1 MGRVLGIGMEQLALY
16 VTKFR
21 NKASLVTLILLKVL
35 GSFSTTSDKF
45 TISSPYTEKVNIF

>member
-16 VTKFR
+16 VTKCR

-35 GSFSTTSDKF
+35 GSFFTTSDKF